1 MDSCKD
7 CIRTVRTE
15 HGEMSVDMCKML
27 GICTCNHIHAGK
39 VTA

>member
-1 MDSCKD
+1 MDGCID

-15 HGEMSVDMCKML
+15 RGEMSVDMCKML
-27 GICTCNHIHAGK
+27 GTCTCNHIPAGK